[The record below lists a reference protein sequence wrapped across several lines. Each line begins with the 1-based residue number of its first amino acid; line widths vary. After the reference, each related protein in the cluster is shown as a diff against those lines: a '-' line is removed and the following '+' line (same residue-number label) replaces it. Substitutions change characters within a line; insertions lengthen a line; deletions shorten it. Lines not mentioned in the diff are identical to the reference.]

1 MITLWFL
8 WELFCEDI
16 LSEIRDEMEKDDNDD
31 TDPSQSFLTSQEAFQ
46 SVQTQR
52 PVDGLKVC
60 ELPVRVAKMEGGAM
74 ETEKVSA
81 KRELKVLTVKKK
93 VEIFEAVD
101 KGGKKGQIAKDFKIP
116 ASTLSTI
123 LKDREKIKRLFEL
136 KKGSMKKIRIEILN

>member
-1 MITLWFL
+1 
-8 WELFCEDI
+8 
-16 LSEIRDEMEKDDNDD
+16 
-31 TDPSQSFLTSQEAFQ
+31 
-46 SVQTQR
+46 
-52 PVDGLKVC
+52 
-60 ELPVRVAKMEGGAM
+60 MEGGAM
-74 ETEKVSA
+74 ETKKVSV
-81 KRELKVLTVKKK
+81 KRKLNVLTVKKK